1 MRTAIVVSVAL
12 LFAALTAL
20 AASQT
25 TASSDPCEGYG
36 DCLSASLTYLRAN
49 PDNSLYLGDSFQISL
64 AISYGPNTVGSQTS
78 WAYDTAAFS
87 ANTTSSQAEFRTLV
101 NGSSAYAISASVTF
115 TVVICTTS
123 NGVTTCADYYP
134 TLRVQETVQTRA
146 FELQLTTEMSN
157 FTDSQGYLL
166 RNPDGSFFHDDEFY
180 VNYTYG
186 FLFMQQ
192 RPDIRVVVEPQFD
205 PSFVKLTAY
214 QNSSSTGYFLFTVG
228 NRTGTSEITMTG
240 QAFNYREDLL
250 GSRTQ
255 KQPFAVVNYAP
266 YFTYFTY
273 MEYNSRNASA
283 YERPFVTLVR
293 YDGNDPGLSYGGDA
307 NTAPIAA
314 VNDTG
319 ERALINSFDFTTTAW
334 GVNANLTSGD
344 ISQDLSFW
352 NQTSDSLGMRTT
364 NATYPVLTF
373 ADRVVKFY
381 FASDVKKIQGYTGQ
395 GLEYFNVTE
404 LAVSRDFAG
413 GNYGLFNT
421 SYLYQPAYYSGYLT
435 VFTYG
440 PSGLDPSTS
449 VNMTLVTPDP
459 LDPRLLAT
467 LNETFGRYPQVV
479 HDFE

>member
-123 NGVTTCADYYP
+123 NGVTTCVDYYP
-134 TLRVQETVQTRA
+134 TLSVQETVQTRA

-228 NRTGTSEITMTG
+228 NRTGTSEITMTAK
-240 QAFNYREDLL
+240 AFNYREDLL
-250 GSRTQ
+250 GSKNAETAFRRRQ
-255 KQPFAVVNYAP
+255 LRSLLHLFHVHGVQLKERERLRKAVRHA
-266 YFTYFTY
+266 
-273 MEYNSRNASA
+273 
-283 YERPFVTLVR
+283 RPVR
-293 YDGNDPGLSYGGDA
+293 REQPGLFVRRRCEHRAHRRRQRHRREGPDQLVQLHDDGLGRQREPHLGRHQPR
-307 NTAPIAA
+307 PI
-314 VNDTG
+314 VL
-319 ERALINSFDFTTTAW
+319 EP
-334 GVNANLTSGD
+334 
-344 ISQDLSFW
+344 DL
-352 NQTSDSLGMRTT
+352 R
-364 NATYPVLTF
+364 
-373 ADRVVKFY
+373 
-381 FASDVKKIQGYTGQ
+381 
-395 GLEYFNVTE
+395 
-404 LAVSRDFAG
+404 
-413 GNYGLFNT
+413 
-421 SYLYQPAYYSGYLT
+421 
-435 VFTYG
+435 
-440 PSGLDPSTS
+440 
-449 VNMTLVTPDP
+449 
-459 LDPRLLAT
+459 
-467 LNETFGRYPQVV
+467 
-479 HDFE
+479 

>member
-1 MRTAIVVSVAL
+1 MAL

-166 RNPDGSFFHDDEFY
+166 RNPDGSFFHDDEFF
-180 VNYTYG
+180 VNYTYS

-214 QNSSSTGYFLFTVG
+214 QNSSSTGYFLFTVA
-228 NRTGTSEITMTG
+228 NRTGTSKITMTAK
-240 QAFNYREDLL
+240 AFNYREALCSARRRRNSL
-250 GSRTQ
+250 SPSSTTLPTSPTSRTWSTTQ
-255 KQPFAVVNYAP
+255 GTRAP
-266 YFTYFTY
+266 TKGRS
-273 MEYNSRNASA
+273 SRSSG
-283 YERPFVTLVR
+283 T
-293 YDGNDPGLSYGGDA
+293 
-307 NTAPIAA
+307 
-314 VNDTG
+314 TG
-319 ERALINSFDFTTTAW
+319 TTRAIRTE
-334 GVNANLTSGD
+334 
-344 ISQDLSFW
+344 
-352 NQTSDSLGMRTT
+352 GMRT
-364 NATYPVLTF
+364 P
-373 ADRVVKFY
+373 R
-381 FASDVKKIQGYTGQ
+381 
-395 GLEYFNVTE
+395 
-404 LAVSRDFAG
+404 
-413 GNYGLFNT
+413 
-421 SYLYQPAYYSGYLT
+421 
-435 VFTYG
+435 
-440 PSGLDPSTS
+440 PSPPST
-449 VNMTLVTPDP
+449 TPARGP
-459 LDPRLLAT
+459 
-467 LNETFGRYPQVV
+467 
-479 HDFE
+479 